1 MNKEQVVRV
10 LKDYD
15 NLVEYFYRFLPKY
28 YSGWDIYEIEIYK
41 EQIQLHLK
49 YDSSCGVDYDYCYIP
64 LSLVHDVDEYYRW
77 LEDERIRKLELERQK
92 KLEESERI
100 EKTRKE
106 KEYQTYLQLKKK
118 FNE

>member
-49 YDSSCGVDYDYCYIP
+49 YDSSCCVDYDYCYIP

-77 LEDERIRKLELERQK
+77 LEEEYIKKIEIQKQERLLREQEQRELDYKKYLKLKEQF
-92 KLEESERI
+92 
-100 EKTRKE
+100 EK
-106 KEYQTYLQLKKK
+106 
-118 FNE
+118 